1 MPKKIQKKIFDAQ
14 VMHSV
19 GLARLEIGTARK
31 IAALASAS
39 LEDNLKSAI
48 RKMTERGDIS
58 RAARSNFNRLIRQA
72 QKNYREFSGAVQS
85 FKELKG
91 EMAALAN
98 YEIGFQAQIFKNSF
112 APLAIVLNQPSEAVL
127 RRAATLQP
135 FQGSLLSEWQD
146 NYARRTVT
154 QATRAMRLAFYQG
167 EGEAG
172 LTARLLGRGGT
183 RGVLKESR
191 RGVEAISR
199 TALNHAANSAK
210 NLFYRENKIEKFRY
224 TATIDARTTV
234 ICGSRD
240 GQIYEDRDRPILPA
254 HVNCRSTYVAVIEK
268 QQIIGER
275 SAILSKKTTRQL
287 NREWRAESKATGFS
301 LKAVRDKWYAENV
314 GSVPAKTSF
323 NRWLKGQSAS
333 FQKEYLGASRAAL
346 FRRGGFDLKDFL
358 DPRGSLYTLKQ
369 LRRQDAGIFKALDL

>member
-1 MPKKIQKKIFDAQ
+1 MAKKIQRKIFDAQ

-31 IAALASAS
+31 IAALANTA
-39 LEDNLKSAI
+39 LEDNLQAAI
-48 RKMTERGDIS
+48 RKMTEAGDIS
-58 RAARSNFNRLIRQA
+58 SASRARFNRLIRQA
-72 QKNYREFSGAVQS
+72 QKNYREFSGAVQA
-85 FKELKG
+85 FKSLKG
-91 EMAALAN
+91 EMTALAN
-98 YEIGFQAQIFKNSF
+98 YEIGFQAQILQNSF
-112 APLAIVLNQPSEAVL
+112 APLALVLHQPSEAVL

-154 QATRAMRLAFYQG
+154 QATRAMRIAFYQG

-191 RGVEAISR
+191 RGAEAIAR

-210 NLFYRENKIEKFRY
+210 NLFYKENRIERFRY

-240 GQIYEDRDRPILPA
+240 GEIYRDKDRPILPA
-254 HVNCRSTYVAVIEK
+254 HVNCRSTYVAVMDEN
-268 QQIIGER
+268 QVIGER
-275 SAILSKKTTRQL
+275 STILSGKTTRQL
-287 NREWRAESKATGFS
+287 NREWRREAKETGFS
-301 LKAVRDKWYAENV
+301 IKAVRNKWYADNV

-323 NRWLKGQSAS
+323 NQWLKGQSAD
-333 FQKEYLGASRAAL
+333 FQREYLGKTRAAL

-358 DPRGSLYTLKQ
+358 DPRGQSYTLAQ
-369 LRRQDAGIFKALDL
+369 LRRQDSSLFKALNL